1 MTAAA
6 TITGTGLALAQS
18 CSPGRLADL
27 MPGGADW
34 SVAEAHLHRRG
45 MRFKDRAS
53 RLALCAADAALRRAG
68 YLGDGGYAGP
78 AARTAV
84 LVSSDLGCLDNV
96 CGAIDVISAGSST
109 GLSPMGLPHTA
120 PNMVAGWIAIEYGLK
135 GPNLTICN
143 GITGGLDALFWGTSL
158 LAAGRADVV
167 LVVGVEPDGAA
178 VRRLLTEDGA
188 DSWLDG
194 AAAVVLEPGN
204 RPGQRARSPLIALA
218 GYARASSLASAV
230 RDVPAAQARQWLVTG
245 PGLPPAPG
253 VPVLDLSAQIGRCSG
268 ALGVLQCLAAV
279 GILERDGTGAVLAAC
294 GESAGGPAAALVISA
309 PADDARAADD
319 APAPDDPPAR
329 PAANGGGA

>member
-1 MTAAA
+1 MTAPAQV
-6 TITGTGLALAQS
+6 TGTGLALAES

-27 MPGGADW
+27 MPGGAGW
-34 SVAEAHLHRRG
+34 SVTEAHLSRRG

-68 YLGDGGYAGP
+68 YLDDGGYAGP

-96 CGAIDVISAGSST
+96 CGAIDVISARSSS

-158 LAAGRADVV
+158 IAAGRAEVV
-167 LVVGVEPDGAA
+167 LVVGVEPDGPA

-188 DSWLDG
+188 TCWLDG
-194 AAAVVLEPGN
+194 AAAVVLEPGD
-204 RPGQRARSPLIALA
+204 RADRRGRSPRVALT

-230 RDVPAAQARQWLVTG
+230 RDVPSARAGQWLVTG
-245 PGLPPAPG
+245 PGLPPPPG
-253 VPVLDLSAQIGRCSG
+253 VPVLDLSAQMGRCSG
-268 ALGVLQCLAAV
+268 ALGLLQCLAAV
-279 GILERDGTGAVLAAC
+279 GILERDGAGAVLAAC

-309 PADDARAADD
+309 PGADDTTAD
-319 APAPDDPPAR
+319 
-329 PAANGGGA
+329 GGGA

>member
-6 TITGTGLALAQS
+6 QVTGTGLALAES
-18 CSPGRLADL
+18 CPPGRLADL
-27 MPGGADW
+27 MPGGAGW
-34 SVAEAHLHRRG
+34 SVTEAHLSRRG

-53 RLALCAADAALRRAG
+53 RLALCAADAALRQAG
-68 YLGDGGYAGP
+68 YLDDGGYAGP

-96 CGAIDVISAGSST
+96 CGAIDVISAGSSS

-158 LAAGRADVV
+158 IAADRAEVV
-167 LVVGVEPDGAA
+167 LVVGVEPDGPA

-188 DSWLDG
+188 ASWLDG
-194 AAAVVLEPGN
+194 AAAVVLEPES
-204 RPGQRARSPLIALA
+204 RPDRRRAPRVELT
-218 GYARASSLASAV
+218 GYARARSLASAV
-230 RDVPAAQARQWLVTG
+230 RDVPSARAGQWLVTG
-245 PGLPPAPG
+245 PGLPPPPG

-294 GESAGGPAAALVISA
+294 GESAGGPAAALVINA
-309 PADDARAADD
+309 PPADEAPPADDMPAGPAAD
-319 APAPDDPPAR
+319 
-329 PAANGGGA
+329 GGGA